1 MSQFFDEALEETRLS
16 RAAIRVRHVILAFT
30 VLVTLGAMGYVF
42 LKIDRELD
50 RSASVNSDNVT
61 WTLAQVEVDALKLER
76 AVRAALTRPDDPV
89 ALDDLR
95 LAFDIFYSRFNILQR
110 SDQMKSLPVTSELRD
125 AFWNQGGFFDRV
137 TPLIDGSD
145 ADLAAAL
152 PSLAG
157 EMVSVTETTRAQ
169 VVGSLQTLMETGD
182 SRRNELRRSLQVFA
196 SAALGLLGLMAGL
209 SVVIILQNRAQSR
222 RSETTERAVHNL
234 RATIESSLD
243 ALVIADVQGE
253 ITDCN
258 AAAETL
264 FRRQRA
270 DCRNVRFDQLLTR
283 EGHDDPLA
291 SLHQMIRS
299 GSPELTDGRLRMTA
313 SRSDGTSVPVEVSL
327 TEAKGASGEPM
338 FIAFVR
344 DISERIERE
353 ESLRKARNDALK
365 GEEAKSRF
373 LAVMSHEMRTPLN
386 GLIAATEL
394 LQSSTDLDPRQ
405 SWLSEIVLSC
415 GWAALDQVNNV
426 LELTRLGSEQSA
438 SYQLSDFSPVQLIRD
453 LILQNQPHASKRGN
467 SLQFDEPGTDIGKV
481 SAPRQLFLRVLY
493 NLLGNAIKFT
503 DAGSVLVHLTAT
515 PVEDG
520 AKIQLSIAVHDTGI
534 GIAEPDLERI
544 FHNFETLD
552 ASYAR
557 MREGTGLG
565 LGIAKL
571 SAEAMG
577 GTIRVSSTL
586 GKGSTFTFDVTLP
599 VAVEAETRSTRN
611 APLAEDELPSLN
623 ILVVEDNPINS
634 LLLTEMLRLRGH
646 AVTNAVDGIEAVEH
660 ASGTAFDMI
669 LMDIS
674 MPRMDGLEATRRIR
688 RDGASRTV
696 PIIGVTANA
705 SPDKLPEFL
714 GAGMTDVLVKPI
726 TRSALMAIIA
736 THARVTRTARPVI
749 PAPVESPVLNMEVF
763 RETLDEMGR
772 DFVERIADRLLHE
785 ADSVL
790 QVIQTLDGAGSRE
803 EAARAAHKTAGAAA
817 AIGLSGLQSA
827 LVRYERSVQ
836 TADPTAGTEALS
848 DARKVLPKTVAE
860 LRTHGLSLALAR
872 PAVEPVSPACDAQIP
887 AQQR

>member
-1 MSQFFDEALEETRLS
+1 MSKFFDEALQESRMT
-16 RAAIRVRHVILAFT
+16 RAAVRVRHVLLGFT
-30 VLVTLGAMGYVF
+30 VAVTLGAMGYVF
-42 LKIDRELD
+42 VKIDRELD
-50 RSASVNSDNVT
+50 RSATVNSDNVT
-61 WTLAQVEVDALKLER
+61 WTLAQVEVDALKLQR
-76 AVRAALTRPDDPV
+76 AVVAAAESPGDPK
-89 ALDDLR
+89 ALDDVR
-95 LAFDIFYSRFNILQR
+95 LAFDIFYSRFNVVAR
-110 SDQMKSLPVTSELRD
+110 SDQMKELPVTQELRETLWSD
-125 AFWNQGGFFDRV
+125 DGFFERV
-137 TPLIDGSD
+137 TPLIDGDDTTLS
-145 ADLAAAL
+145 AAL
-152 PSLAG
+152 PSLRQEVARVAD
-157 EMVSVTETTRAQ
+157 ESRAE
-169 VVGSLQTLMETGD
+169 VVASLQTLMESGD

-243 ALVIADVQGE
+243 AIIITDALGQ

-258 AAAETL
+258 AAAEFIFGRT
-264 FRRQRA
+264 RDA
-270 DCRNVRFDQLLTR
+270 CHGIRFPQLLSR

-291 SLHQMIRS
+291 SLHQMMRS
-299 GSPELTDGRLRMTA
+299 GSPELQDGRLQMTA
-313 SRSDGTSVPVEVSL
+313 TRADGARIPVEVAL

-338 FIAFVR
+338 FIAFIR

-353 ESLRKARNDALK
+353 ESLRKARKDALK

-394 LQSSTDLDPRQ
+394 LQSSTDLDQRQ

-438 SYQLSDFSPVQLIRD
+438 SYQLSDFSPAQVIRD
-453 LILQNQPHASKRGN
+453 LILQNQPHAAKRGN
-467 SLQFDEPGTDIGKV
+467 VLQFEGAETAPDKV

-493 NLLGNAIKFT
+493 NLIGNAIKFT
-503 DAGSVLVHLTAT
+503 DAGNVTVRLAAAPRDNGSKTHLTIE
-515 PVEDG
+515 V
-520 AKIQLSIAVHDTGI
+520 IDTGI
-534 GIAEPDLERI
+534 GIAEGDLERI

-577 GTIRVSSTL
+577 GTIRVSSAL

-599 VAVEAETRSTRN
+599 VAAEATDSV
-611 APLAEDELPSLN
+611 ADAAALAEDDIPALN

-646 AVTNAVDGIEAVEH
+646 TVTTAVDGIEAVEH
-660 ASGTAFDMI
+660 ATNTAFDMI
-669 LMDIS
+669 LTDIS

-688 RDGASRTV
+688 KDGACRTV

-705 SPDKLPEFL
+705 SPEKMPEFL

-726 TRSALMAIIA
+726 TRAALMAIIA
-736 THARVTRTARPVI
+736 NYARGAVRNRPRAAA
-749 PAPVESPVLNMEVF
+749 PAETSVPLLNTDVFDETME
-763 RETLDEMGR
+763 EMGR

-785 ADSVL
+785 TESVI
-790 QVIQTLDGAGSRE
+790 IQLHDLGAAGAFE
-803 EAARAAHKTAGAAA
+803 EAGKAAHKTAGAAA
-817 AIGLSGLQSA
+817 AIGLSGLHSA
-827 LVRYERSVQ
+827 LARYEHAALASDGNG
-836 TADPTAGTEALS
+836 TSAALADV
-848 DARKVLPKTVAE
+848 RRVLPGTVAE
-860 LRTHGLSLALAR
+860 LRSRGLSLALTRA
-872 PAVEPVSPACDAQIP
+872 AAE
-887 AQQR
+887 

>member
-1 MSQFFDEALEETRLS
+1 MSKFFDEALEDSRLA
-16 RAAIRVRHVILAFT
+16 RAAVRVRHVILGFT
-30 VLVTLGAMGYVF
+30 VAITLGAMGYVF
-42 LKIDRELD
+42 VKIDRELD
-50 RSASVNSDNVT
+50 RSATVNSDNVT
-61 WTLAQVEVDALKLER
+61 WTLAQVEVDALKLQR
-76 AVRAALTRPDDPV
+76 AVVAASARPDDPK

-95 LAFDIFYSRFNILQR
+95 LAFDIFYSRFNIVAR
-110 SDQMKSLPVTSELRD
+110 SDQMKDLPVAVDLRERLWEEG
-125 AFWNQGGFFDRV
+125 AFFDRV

-152 PSLAG
+152 PELRA
-157 EMVSVTETTRAQ
+157 EIAQ
-169 VVGSLQTLMETGD
+169 VADESRAEVVASLQTLMESGD

-196 SAALGLLGLMAGL
+196 SASLGLLGLMAGL
-209 SVVIILQNRAQSR
+209 SLVIILQNRAQSR

-243 ALVIADVQGE
+243 AIIISDAQGQ

-258 AAAETL
+258 TAAEMI
-264 FRRQRA
+264 FGRSREQ
-270 DCRNVRFDQLLTR
+270 CRGVRFAQILSR

-291 SLHQMIRS
+291 TLHQMIRS
-299 GSPELTDGRLRMTA
+299 NSPELQDGRLQMAATRA
-313 SRSDGTSVPVEVSL
+313 DGGRVPVEVAL

-338 FIAFVR
+338 FIAFIR

-394 LQSSTDLDPRQ
+394 LQSSTDLDQRQ

-426 LELTRLGSEQSA
+426 LELTRLGSDQSA
-438 SYQLSDFSPVQLIRD
+438 SYQVTDFSPVQVIRD
-453 LILQNQPHASKRGN
+453 LILQNQPHAAKRGN
-467 SLQFDEPGTDIGKV
+467 ALQFEGASSITGKV
-481 SAPRQLFLRVLY
+481 TAPRQLFLRVLY
-493 NLLGNAIKFT
+493 NLIGNAIKFT
-503 DAGSVLVHLTAT
+503 DAGNVTVRLSAA
-515 PVEDG
+515 PRDNG
-520 AKIQLSIAVHDTGI
+520 AKVHISVEVIDTGI
-534 GIAEPDLERI
+534 GIAEGDLERI

-577 GTIRVSSTL
+577 GTIRVSSAL

-599 VAVEAETRSTRN
+599 LAVEASETAT
-611 APLAEDELPSLN
+611 ADAQITDDEVPALH

-646 AVTNAVDGIEAVEH
+646 TVTTAVDGIEAIEQ
-660 ASGTAFDMI
+660 ANATAFDMI
-669 LMDIS
+669 LTDIS
-674 MPRMDGLEATRRIR
+674 MPRMDGLEATRNIR
-688 RDGASRTV
+688 REGLNRTV

-705 SPDKLPEFL
+705 SPDKMPEFL

-726 TRSALMAIIA
+726 TRAALMAIIA
-736 THARVTRTARPVI
+736 NYARGVTKARPRSAE
-749 PAPVESPVLNMEVF
+749 PAPAAPSVLNVDVFNETME
-763 RETLDEMGR
+763 EMGR

-785 ADSVL
+785 AESVIVQL
-790 QVIQTLDGAGSRE
+790 HDLGAAGAYD
-803 EAARAAHKTAGAAA
+803 EAGKAAHKTAGAAA
-817 AIGLSGLQSA
+817 AIGLSGLHSA
-827 LVRYERSVQ
+827 LASYERAAKVHDATGT
-836 TADPTAGTEALS
+836 TAALNEV
-848 DARKVLPKTVAE
+848 RHVLPGTVAE
-860 LRTHGLSLALAR
+860 LRARGLSLALTRA
-872 PAVEPVSPACDAQIP
+872 AAE
-887 AQQR
+887 